1 MWPLHP
7 LLILLVGIVIVV
19 GLIVRFK
26 INAFIALILAAIA
39 VSLLSAV
46 PEVADGEVLKAGYRM
61 SRVGEAFGTTAGNIA
76 IVIAMAAVIGQ
87 CMMESGAA
95 DRIVRSFLRAL
106 GEKNSGA
113 ALASSGFVLSI
124 PVFFDTV
131 FYLLVPLARSLY
143 RNTNKHYLKYIMAIT
158 AGGAVTHTLVPPT
171 PGPLAVADMLNVD
184 MGLMILVGI
193 IIGIPA
199 SAAGLAFATWMD
211 KRMPIEMR
219 PLTEDEEEEL
229 AHPHAPLPD
238 KALPALGISLLP
250 IIIPVILI
258 SSNAVVSRMA
268 KEVLALNPT
277 AQQAL
282 DKGADTGLPIVTA
295 STWTMTV
302 GNSSF
307 ALILSAACALS
318 LYFAQCRPTR
328 ERAAEMIEQALM
340 SAGMIILIT
349 AGGGAFGAMLKAA
362 GVGQA
367 IQDLFG
373 VGGVTGL
380 MILPFAFFISSL
392 LKFAQGSS
400 TVAMITTAGMIAA
413 MVNPAM
419 LGFNAVYLA
428 TAIGGGSLVGS
439 WMNDSGFWI
448 YSKMGGVTEV
458 EALKTW
464 TPLLALL
471 GTVIFISTML
481 LALVLPMSIK

>member
-1 MWPLHP
+1 M
-7 LLILLVGIVIVV
+7 V

-26 INAFIALILAAIA
+26 INAFIALILAAMA
-39 VSLLSAV
+39 VSLLAAA
-46 PEVADGEVLKAGYRM
+46 PTLGEGETLKAGYRIL
-61 SRVGEAFGTTAGNIA
+61 RVSEAFGTAAGNIA

-87 CMMESGAA
+87 CMLESGAA

-106 GEKNSGA
+106 GENRSGT
-113 ALASSGFVLSI
+113 ALAASGFVLSV

-171 PGPLAVADMLNVD
+171 PGPLAVADALHVD
-184 MGLMILVGI
+184 MGLMILMGS

-199 SAAGLAFATWMD
+199 TAAGLAYAGWMD
-211 KRMPIEMR
+211 KKMPIEMR

-229 AHPHAPLPD
+229 LHPHEPVAD
-238 KALPALGISLLP
+238 NALPALLPSLLP
-250 IIIPVILI
+250 ILIPVVLI
-258 SSNAVVSRMA
+258 STNAVVSRMA
-268 KEVLALNPT
+268 KDVFALNPQT
-277 AQQAL
+277 QQIF
-282 DKGADTGLPIVTA
+282 DKGDLTGVPIVDA
-295 STWTMTV
+295 SSWTNTF

-307 ALILSAACALS
+307 ALILSAACAMI

-328 ERAAEMIEQALM
+328 ERAADMVEQALM

-362 GVGQA
+362 NVGMA

-373 VGGVTGL
+373 TNGLHGL
-380 MILPFAFFISSL
+380 MILPFAFFIASL
-392 LKFAQGSS
+392 LKFAQGST
-400 TVAMITTAGMIAA
+400 TVAMITTAGMISA
-413 MVNPAM
+413 MINPAT
-419 LGFNAVYLA
+419 LSFNAVYLA
-428 TAIGGGSLVGS
+428 TAIGGGGLVGS

-458 EALKTW
+458 ESLKTW
-464 TPLLALL
+464 TPLLALM
-471 GTVIFISTML
+471 GTVIFIFTVL
-481 LALVLPMSIK
+481 FAVVLPLHN